1 MKVRRTLVSVLIALT
16 AAVIAIVGAAA
27 ILGCAKDKLGTPQD
41 VVVDDY
47 EILRWSKVEGAE
59 KYAVKINDVYY
70 EAQRLLGRRH
80 SVGDRGKGGNS
91 ERSRRKTHSRLYR
104 VRL

>member
-1 MKVRRTLVSVLIALT
+1 MKEKRTLVSVLIALA

-59 KYAVKINDVYY
+59 KYAVK
-70 EAQRLLGRRH
+70 
-80 SVGDRGKGGNS
+80 
-91 ERSRRKTHSRLYR
+91 
-104 VRL
+104 